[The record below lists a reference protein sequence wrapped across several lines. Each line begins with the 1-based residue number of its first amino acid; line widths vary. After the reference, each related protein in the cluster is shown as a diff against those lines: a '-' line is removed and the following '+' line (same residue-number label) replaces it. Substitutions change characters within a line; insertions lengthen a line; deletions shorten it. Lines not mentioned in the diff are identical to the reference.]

1 MNRDNL
7 KTFDQMLWWLS
18 FLSGQF
24 GHPYFMLKVIKW
36 WRNWF
41 TIWTIVLVS
50 IIECINSKH
59 WFHIFP
65 ISNCYWSWD
74 LVQAAWY
81 QYYVNILNIESGESA
96 NWSVEMQMK
105 WKGKVQQW
113 LSPVNLGIDSNGRE
127 VLFNNGDN
135 WGIIFIMIINKSQV
149 AFLPG
154 FLSINP
160 LGSCDLGKLLYH
172 HHDNQHLHSPTT
184 STLTLSWPSTLWMK
198 INIEF
203 SKICYG
209 FPKVYLVNTFIYIC
223 ICVIIINIGNCNQFW
238 YCPTLLLTRQKYS
251 PASPVLTEVRF
262 KSNLE
267 YVHNI
272 LILIS

>member
-1 MNRDNL
+1 MPNPKPQSWPVVNGSVSRTQTQKSAFSSPQKDR
-7 KTFDQMLWWLS
+7 FR
-18 FLSGQF
+18 G
-24 GHPYFMLKVIKW
+24 YF
-36 WRNWF
+36 
-41 TIWTIVLVS
+41 WT
-50 IIECINSKH
+50 KR
-59 WFHIFP
+59 IFP
-65 ISNCYWSWD
+65 AKRSMFAY
-74 LVQAAWY
+74 
-81 QYYVNILNIESGESA
+81 
-96 NWSVEMQMK
+96 
-105 WKGKVQQW
+105 
-113 LSPVNLGIDSNGRE
+113 
-127 VLFNNGDN
+127 
-135 WGIIFIMIINKSQV
+135 KSHL

-223 ICVIIINIGNCNQFW
+223 IFVIIINIGNCNQFW

-267 YVHNI
+267 YVHKI
-272 LILIS
+272 LILITE

>member
-1 MNRDNL
+1 
-7 KTFDQMLWWLS
+7 
-18 FLSGQF
+18 
-24 GHPYFMLKVIKW
+24 
-36 WRNWF
+36 
-41 TIWTIVLVS
+41 
-50 IIECINSKH
+50 
-59 WFHIFP
+59 
-65 ISNCYWSWD
+65 
-74 LVQAAWY
+74 
-81 QYYVNILNIESGESA
+81 
-96 NWSVEMQMK
+96 MQMK

-160 LGSCDLGKLLYH
+160 LGSCNLGKLLYH

-262 KSNLE
+262 KSNLK

-272 LILIS
+272 LILITE

>member
-1 MNRDNL
+1 MRVRIDQL
-7 KTFDQMLWWLS
+7 KC
-18 FLSGQF
+18 
-24 GHPYFMLKVIKW
+24 
-36 WRNWF
+36 R
-41 TIWTIVLVS
+41 
-50 IIECINSKH
+50 
-59 WFHIFP
+59 
-65 ISNCYWSWD
+65 WSEKEKF
-74 LVQAAWY
+74 
-81 QYYVNILNIESGESA
+81 NNG
-96 NWSVEMQMK
+96 
-105 WKGKVQQW
+105 
-113 LSPVNLGIDSNGRE
+113 SPVNLGIDSNGRE

-223 ICVIIINIGNCNQFW
+223 ICVIIINIGNYNQFW

-262 KSNLE
+262 KSNLKF
-267 YVHNI
+267 VHNI
-272 LILIS
+272 LILITE